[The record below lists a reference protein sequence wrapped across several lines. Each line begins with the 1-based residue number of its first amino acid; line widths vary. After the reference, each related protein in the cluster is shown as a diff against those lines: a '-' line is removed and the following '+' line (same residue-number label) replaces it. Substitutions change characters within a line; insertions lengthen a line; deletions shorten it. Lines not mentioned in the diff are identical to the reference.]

1 MIQKIAVKLQCV
13 TERGS
18 VWGMSRRGGSTPAG
32 LGVTIPFGMSPIETN
47 ILACRQIVL
56 CLFAIALHPNADR
69 AKASAGGI

>member
-1 MIQKIAVKLQCV
+1 MCYRARKCLGN
-13 TERGS
+13 EPPRGFY
-18 VWGMSRRGGSTPAG
+18 PPG
-32 LGVTIPFGMSPIETN
+32 LGVTIPFGMSPIATN